1 MCADCVFLI
10 DFKHGAQ
17 NKRASKEKEEKS
29 IQKRSVSCSVKLF
42 LAVLSFADLRR
53 ARFRTIVPAEFY
65 AITLITRE
73 LGGITNPL

>member
-1 MCADCVFLI
+1 VI

-42 LAVLSFADLRR
+42 LALLSFADLRPR
-53 ARFRTIVPAEFY
+53 ARANDRPRGV
-65 AITLITRE
+65 LRDHS
-73 LGGITNPL
+73 N